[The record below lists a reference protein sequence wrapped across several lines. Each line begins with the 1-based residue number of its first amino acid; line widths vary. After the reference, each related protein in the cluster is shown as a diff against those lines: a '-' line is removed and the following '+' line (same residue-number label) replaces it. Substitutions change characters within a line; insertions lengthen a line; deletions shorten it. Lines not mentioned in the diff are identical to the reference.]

1 MIDLN
6 AFNHISMNFKTIVN
20 TFLLVVISCL
30 TLHAQQQ
37 LTWLN
42 PLESE
47 QENVV
52 HGKAGSERVFARLPP
67 ALKTQVR
74 EPVWRLSRHSA
85 GVKLRFLSDAKSI
98 QVRYTV
104 SGNIDMP
111 HMPATGVSGL
121 DLYTKSKAGDWI
133 WVKGDYSFADT
144 IRYTFQRVEKGSA
157 LQEFDL
163 YLPLYNEVSYL
174 EIGVDSDARLEL
186 LPKDAADLPIVV
198 YGTSIAQG
206 ACASRPGM
214 AWTAI
219 LERAVNR
226 PLINLGFSGNGQLE
240 APLVAY
246 MASIES
252 SLYILDCLPNLV
264 RDSFQKEEVKSR
276 IHNAVTY
283 LKSKRPDTPILLVDH
298 AGYTDGLVNE
308 VRRDA
313 YEKRNQWSRE
323 VYQELL
329 TSGVADVYYLE
340 KEAIGLSMEA
350 TVDGTHPSD
359 LGMDQY
365 ASSYATLVSDILN

>member
-1 MIDLN
+1 
-6 AFNHISMNFKTIVN
+6 MNLRTVVY
-20 TFLLVVISCL
+20 TFLLLLFSCL
-30 TLHAQQQ
+30 TLHGQGQ
-37 LTWLN
+37 LAWIN

-47 QENVV
+47 KENIV
-52 HGKAGSERVFARLPP
+52 HGKAGSAPVFVRLPES
-67 ALKTQVR
+67 LKDQVR
-74 EPVWRLSRHSA
+74 EPVWKLSRHSA
-85 GVKLRFLSDAKSI
+85 GVKLRFRTDAKNI

-121 DLYTKSKAGDWI
+121 DLYTKNETNDWI

-144 IRYTFQRVEKGSA
+144 ISYGFKLIEEGSRNR
-157 LQEFDL
+157 EFDL
-163 YLPLYNEVSYL
+163 YLPLYNEVLFL
-174 EIGVDSDARLEL
+174 EIGVAADAAFEL
-186 LPKDAADLPIVV
+186 LPRESANLPILV

-240 APLVAY
+240 DPLIRY

-252 SLYILDCLPNLV
+252 SLYVLDCLPNLV
-264 RDSFQKEEVKSR
+264 RDTFQEEEVKRR
-276 IHNAVTY
+276 IHDAVTY
-283 LKSKRPDTPILLVDH
+283 LKSKRADTPILLVDH
-298 AGYTDGLVNE
+298 AGYTDGLVNQE
-308 VRRDA
+308 RRKA

-323 VYQELL
+323 VYKELL
-329 TSGVADVYYLE
+329 TSGVSDVYYLE
-340 KEAIGLSMEA
+340 KEAIGLSMEG

-365 ASSYATLVSDILN
+365 ARGYVGLITDILYQ